1 MNLSSPKPL
10 PEVSATFTLVPFRI
24 ILQHPHIIN
33 ARNSLQFCIQLLIA
47 FNCVKVFEGLDPV
60 PPSATEQEQGVG
72 EGVQPELLF
81 DKSGQTVNPKHEV
94 GAAAGDYDP
103 VCTGEICQHDF
114 RTRSTVSTIAASA
127 PE

>member
-1 MNLSSPKPL
+1 MWLYRTSGDTDKLIVLYEYQPGRGAKHPKAFLEGYKGYLHTDGYAVYHGL
-10 PEVSATFTLVPFRI
+10 PEGITEEQRI
-24 ILQHPHIIN
+24 
-33 ARNSLQFCIQLLIA
+33 
-47 FNCVKVFEGLDPV
+47 
-60 PPSATEQEQGVG
+60 G

-81 DKSGQTVNPKHEV
+81 DKSGQAVNPKPEV
-94 GAAAGDYDP
+94 CAAAGDYDP